1 MTDSKTL
8 KSFYHENKQTAIQ
21 AWAGAGRFLPCV
33 SKGGEIVEQEK
44 DKGAADYTVIP
55 ITISS
60 IPATELSMVEKVLLC
75 KIISLAKGRP
85 CNMGNMAFASC
96 FGISTR
102 QVTEHIKALIEKGW
116 IDARRPSVRERHVW
130 PTPKTLALYDEWVKA
145 RGNLQEGTFRKK
157 PSRRNLLSGGNL
169 LEETRNS
176 DRGNLL
182 TDNIENIESI
192 DICANQDLHT
202 CAPSQKN
209 KTERGGQSAKE
220 EWFSE
225 FWQAYPKKRNKA
237 RAKQAFFRIK
247 NIEKVFPV
255 MMQALGRQ
263 KASADWQKDGGQYIP
278 LPTTWLN
285 GERWEDV
292 EQVEVQ
298 PPASGPFVPTQAD
311 IEAAERKKAADK
323 EKRLAAY
330 REKLRKERSNTP

>member
-1 MTDSKTL
+1 MSNRQLGERLGKSIRTMQRIIDGL
-8 KSFYHENKQTAIQ
+8 K
-21 AWAGAGRFLPCV
+21 
-33 SKGGEIVEQEK
+33 
-44 DKGAADYTVIP
+44 
-55 ITISS
+55 
-60 IPATELSMVEKVLLC
+60 
-75 KIISLAKGRP
+75 
-85 CNMGNMAFASC
+85 
-96 FGISTR
+96 
-102 QVTEHIKALIEKGW
+102 EKGYVQVHVYTDDEGH
-116 IDARRPSVRERHVW
+116 IHREIIPLTHVKTVMGHAIFDTGNDKDDMGVMPDLSRPPCQNWHHSNN
-130 PTPKTLALYDEWVKA
+130 KMSNNKI
-145 RGNLQEGTFRKK
+145 
-157 PSRRNLLSGGNL
+157 S
-169 LEETRNS
+169 
-176 DRGNLL
+176 
-182 TDNIENIESI
+182 
-192 DICANQDLHT
+192 ICANQDLHR

-220 EWFSE
+220 ERFSE

-298 PPASGPFVPTQAD
+298 PPASGPVIPTQAD

>member
-1 MTDSKTL
+1 MEHPTAKSFDRLKTL

-44 DKGAADYTVIP
+44 DKNKPSYTPIP
-55 ITISS
+55 N
-60 IPATELSMVEKVLLC
+60 ALL
-75 KIISLAKGRP
+75 
-85 CNMGNMAFASC
+85 
-96 FGISTR
+96 
-102 QVTEHIKALIEKGW
+102 VDKALTDSELRYYAIIVSLSYARGYCFMSNRQLGERLGKSIRTMQRIIDGLKEKGYVQVHVYTDDEGH
-116 IDARRPSVRERHVW
+116 IHREIIPLTHVKTVMGHAIFDTGNDKDDMGVMPDLSRPPCQNWHHSNN
-130 PTPKTLALYDEWVKA
+130 KMSNNKI
-145 RGNLQEGTFRKK
+145 
-157 PSRRNLLSGGNL
+157 S
-169 LEETRNS
+169 
-176 DRGNLL
+176 
-182 TDNIENIESI
+182 
-192 DICANQDLHT
+192 ICANQDLHR
-202 CAPSQKN
+202 CAPSQKS

-220 EWFSE
+220 ERFSE

-255 MMQALGRQ
+255 MMQALRRQ

-298 PPASGPFVPTQAD
+298 PPASGPVVPT
-311 IEAAERKKAADK
+311 AADL
-323 EKRLAAY
+323 ER
-330 REKLRKERSNTP
+330 RESERQQQLDENMNELLERMKQEGEIEP